1 MKATTWKA
9 VFAAMNP
16 SPVFETIAEFAELR
30 ADHRFNCA
38 PGANRRR
45 PWLFRGHAERG
56 RKESEVR
63 GNCGNHIDYW
73 LYPLQLYGVV
83 KRHQKQARSD
93 AGTLLVRALMVT
105 IRSPRQQA
113 GLHSRPGTPTSELPK
128 RLARR
133 ECIPA
138 PKADAFDRSV
148 HRCVSS
154 SGRDPQ
160 TASRRF

>member
-1 MKATTWKA
+1 
-9 VFAAMNP
+9 MNP

-73 LYPLQLYGVV
+73 LYPLQPYGVV

-93 AGTLLVRALMVT
+93 ADPFGACADGDNPIAAATGWPPLA
-105 IRSPRQQA
+105 A
-113 GLHSRPGTPTSELPK
+113 WHSNE
-128 RLARR
+128 
-133 ECIPA
+133 
-138 PKADAFDRSV
+138 
-148 HRCVSS
+148 
-154 SGRDPQ
+154 
-160 TASRRF
+160 